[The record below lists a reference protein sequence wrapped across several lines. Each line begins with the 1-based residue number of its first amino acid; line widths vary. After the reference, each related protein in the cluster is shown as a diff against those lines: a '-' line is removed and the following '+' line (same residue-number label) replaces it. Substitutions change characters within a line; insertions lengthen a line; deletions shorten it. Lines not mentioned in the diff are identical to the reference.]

1 MSWAPTGE
9 SLAARA
15 MRAQASG
22 RFTCETL
29 GEFNGDF
36 CPPYVGV
43 CGLVYDVGDSA
54 NFDKEDDSV
63 GHGYGALWAGK
74 DATFALAKLSLR
86 PEDANRVDW
95 ALEDLSGDELAVL
108 GAWAAHFSARYKEPF
123 TEEAL
128 MAAFDAGYLSDSCK
142 KRVPETVKEVGLLVE
157 YAGWDWEPAREAAK
171 GRAPPLERLVQ
182 LQEEQGHA
190 VVPAPAAV
198 AE

>member
-108 GAWAAHFSARYKEPF
+108 GAWAAHFSARYKE
-123 TEEAL
+123 
-128 MAAFDAGYLSDSCK
+128 
-142 KRVPETVKEVGLLVE
+142 VGLLVE